1 MMSLYRLPL
10 EQTIKRCCICSK
22 PLQFYDLCMQGKTYY
37 VYMARDGMYIEV
49 EATRIRGIAM
59 LRLSQLLDGNLNSKD
74 HKTLGEERVD

>member
-1 MMSLYRLPL
+1 
-10 EQTIKRCCICSK
+10 
-22 PLQFYDLCMQGKTYY
+22 MQGKTYY